1 MAELTL
7 TDILDGI
14 SLKLHASYPSGHIYA
29 GSIPQ
34 GIKPGDF
41 NIISVITEQERK
53 LGVRYSQTAVFD
65 VIYYGR
71 SADVSEYTAIA
82 GKAMLLLSDI
92 TTPGGDIL
100 HASQVSSRTDTDTKT
115 LHISLTFNVFVY
127 IPEDLATM
135 ATLQI
140 EQES

>member
-1 MAELTL
+1 MAELVL

-14 SLKLHASYPSGHIYA
+14 SLRLHSAYPKAHIHA
-29 GSIPQ
+29 GSIKQ
-34 GIKPGDF
+34 GIKQGDF
-41 NIISVITEQERK
+41 NIISVIAEQERK
-53 LGVRYSQTAVFD
+53 LGVRYSQTTVFD
-65 VIYYGR
+65 VIYYGS

-82 GKAMLLLSDI
+82 GKAMPLLSDI

-100 HASQVSSRTDTDTKT
+100 HASQVSSRTDTDMKV
-115 LHISLTFNVFVY
+115 LHINLTFNVFVY